1 MNIKNLKINSFK
13 LEMKSLHHKKLK
25 LKKKIYKISNILQKQ
40 IFNNFLLK
48 FYIKRKLYFFVKS
61 LVLEINFIFFN
72 VYESIIRLLILLNFS
87 FDIKF

>member
-48 FYIKRKLYFFVKS
+48 FYITKKLYFFFFVKS
-61 LVLEINFIFFN
+61 PA
-72 VYESIIRLLILLNFS
+72 
-87 FDIKF
+87 